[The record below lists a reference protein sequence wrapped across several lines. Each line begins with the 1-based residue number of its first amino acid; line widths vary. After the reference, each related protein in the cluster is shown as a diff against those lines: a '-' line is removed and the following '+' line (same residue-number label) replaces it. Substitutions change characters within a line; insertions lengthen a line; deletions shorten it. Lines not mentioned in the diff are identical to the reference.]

1 MFVKAALTDKR
12 ELKAR
17 QMGT

>member
-17 QMGT
+17 